1 MSDAHAGE
9 LRVLAREVVACDR
22 CPRLRRWRERVGEEK
37 RRAFATESYWSRP
50 VPGFGDPQ
58 ARILLVGLAP
68 GAHGANRTGR
78 LFTGD
83 RSGDFLFASLH
94 RVGLASQATSTSRDD
109 GLVLRGVHVTAA
121 ARCAPPANRPTPA
134 ELARCR
140 PFLLRELEVLSP
152 HVAVALGG
160 IAWSALLA
168 ALAET
173 GEVVPRPR
181 PRFAHGAELALGGL
195 VLLGAYHPSQQNTF
209 TRRLVPAMLD
219 EVLRRAIAI
228 AGSRDPAA
236 TLAPC
241 DRSTSEATPS
251 PVRRPR

>member
-1 MSDAHAGE
+1 MSDARARE
-9 LRVLAREVVACDR
+9 LRVLDREVVACER
-22 CPRLRRWRERVGEEK
+22 CPRLRRWCGRVGREK
-37 RRAFATESYWSRP
+37 RRAFAGESYWSRP
-50 VPGFGDPQ
+50 VPGFGDPR

-109 GLVLRGVHVTAA
+109 GLSLRGAYVTAA

-140 PFLLRELEVLSP
+140 PFLLRELDLLQP
-152 HVAVALGG
+152 RVAVALGG
-160 IAWSALLA
+160 VAWSALLA
-168 ALAET
+168 ALAAR
-173 GEVVPRPR
+173 GDAVPRPR
-181 PRFAHGAELALGGL
+181 PRFAHGAEALVGGL

-209 TRRLVPAMLD
+209 TRRLVPSMLD
-219 EVLRRAIAI
+219 AVLRRGIA
-228 AGSRDPAA
+228 
-236 TLAPC
+236 LA
-241 DRSTSEATPS
+241 DS
-251 PVRRPR
+251 

>member
-1 MSDAHAGE
+1 MSDARARE
-9 LRVLAREVVACDR
+9 LRVLDREVVACER
-22 CPRLRRWRERVGEEK
+22 CPRLRRWCGRVGREK
-37 RRAFATESYWSRP
+37 RRAFAGESYWSRP
-50 VPGFGDPQ
+50 VPGFGDPR

-109 GLVLRGVHVTAA
+109 GLSLRGAYVTAA

-140 PFLLRELEVLSP
+140 PFLLRELELLQP
-152 HVAVALGG
+152 RVAVALGG
-160 IAWSALLA
+160 VAWSALLA
-168 ALAET
+168 ALAAR
-173 GEVVPRPR
+173 GDAVPRPR
-181 PRFAHGAELALGGL
+181 PRFAHGAEALVGGL

-209 TRRLVPAMLD
+209 TRRLVPSMLD
-219 EVLRRAIAI
+219 AVLRRGIV
-228 AGSRDPAA
+228 
-236 TLAPC
+236 LA
-241 DRSTSEATPS
+241 DS
-251 PVRRPR
+251 

>member
-1 MSDAHAGE
+1 MSDARARE
-9 LRVLAREVVACDR
+9 LRVLDREVVACER
-22 CPRLRRWRERVGEEK
+22 CPRLRRWCGRVGREK
-37 RRAFATESYWSRP
+37 RRAFAGESYWSRP
-50 VPGFGDPQ
+50 VPGFGDPR

-109 GLVLRGVHVTAA
+109 GLSLRGAYVTAA

-140 PFLLRELEVLSP
+140 PFLLRELELLQP
-152 HVAVALGG
+152 RVAVALGG
-160 IAWSALLA
+160 VAWSALLA
-168 ALAET
+168 ALAAR
-173 GEVVPRPR
+173 GDAVPRPR
-181 PRFAHGAELALGGL
+181 PRFAHGAEALVGGL

-209 TRRLVPAMLD
+209 TRRLVPSMLD
-219 EVLRRAIAI
+219 AVLRRGIA
-228 AGSRDPAA
+228 
-236 TLAPC
+236 LA
-241 DRSTSEATPS
+241 DS
-251 PVRRPR
+251 

>member
-1 MSDAHAGE
+1 VSDARARE
-9 LRVLAREVVACDR
+9 LRVLDREVVACER
-22 CPRLRRWRERVGEEK
+22 CPRLRRWCGRVGREK
-37 RRAFATESYWSRP
+37 RRAFAGESYWSRP
-50 VPGFGDPQ
+50 VPGFGDPR

-109 GLVLRGVHVTAA
+109 GLSLRGAYVTAA

-140 PFLLRELEVLSP
+140 PFLLRELELLQP
-152 HVAVALGG
+152 RVAVALGG
-160 IAWSALLA
+160 VAWSALLA
-168 ALAET
+168 ALAAR
-173 GEVVPRPR
+173 GDAVPRPR
-181 PRFAHGAELALGGL
+181 PRFAHGAEALVGGL

-209 TRRLVPAMLD
+209 TRRLVPSMLD
-219 EVLRRAIAI
+219 AVLRRGIV
-228 AGSRDPAA
+228 
-236 TLAPC
+236 LA
-241 DRSTSEATPS
+241 DS
-251 PVRRPR
+251 